1 MNKNKTLQNIND
13 QIDKLIIAGKT
24 NTEQF
29 KNLTKLHK
37 AVVKTYELR
46 TTYVRQ

>member
-29 KNLTKLHK
+29 KNLIRLHK
-37 AVVKTYELR
+37 AIVQTYELR
-46 TTYVRQ
+46 THTS